1 MDNHF
6 ELGGREF
13 SIRKLDAFAQYHIVR
28 RLGPVLSELLPVLPK
43 IQETVLKD
51 SASEKE
57 KFEEAVKLL
66 APLFEGFAKL
76 SDADADKVLHSLLV
90 AVEVKQS
97 TGNWAKVSNGSLLM
111 FHDLEF
117 PQLLMI
123 AGRAFVFNLGNFF
136 NALPHK

>member
-28 RLGPVLSELLPVLPK
+28 RLDPVLSELLPVLPK
-43 IQETVLKD
+43 VQEAVLKD

-57 KFEEAVKLL
+57 KFEEAIKLL

-76 SDADADKVLHSLLV
+76 SDADADKVLHSFWWRL
-90 AVEVKQS
+90 
-97 TGNWAKVSNGSLLM
+97 
-111 FHDLEF
+111 
-117 PQLLMI
+117 
-123 AGRAFVFNLGNFF
+123 R
-136 NALPHK
+136 